1 MLRADDGRVGG
12 ADSADP
18 RADERA
24 THGGGSRPAA
34 RGGGDRPAALAR
46 AAAARAGGGDHPY
59 ADRLTFPS
67 GWLRTR
73 RDYAR
78 FLNLIEVSAFLHQHQ
93 RARSQDAIVATP
105 ADYQVAYDLAA
116 EVLADTL
123 AELKK
128 PLRAVLEAVNTLAS
142 TSGEPV
148 TRRAVREQLQCPD
161 SSLRN
166 WLNELVSLEYLDVDC
181 AAWARRRATGWERGR
196 RASGRCSGS

>member
-1 MLRADDGRVGG
+1 M
-12 ADSADP
+12 
-18 RADERA
+18 
-24 THGGGSRPAA
+24 PA
-34 RGGGDRPAALAR
+34 PVII
-46 AAAARAGGGDHPY
+46 PY

-78 FLNLIEVSAFLHQHQ
+78 FLNLIEVSAFLHQYQ
-93 RARSQDAIVATP
+93 RARSQDAIVATR

-128 PLRAVLEAVNTLAS
+128 PLRAVLEAVTTLAVH
-142 TSGEPV
+142 TGEAV

-161 SSLRN
+161 SSLRT
-166 WLNELVSLEYLDVDC
+166 WLTELVSLEYLEVDC
-181 AAWARRRATGWERGR
+181 AGVGKTARYRVVARPTSERLVLGLLTPDELEAR
-196 RASGRCSGS
+196 WP